1 MGLFFFN
8 VSFLIAMI
16 LNRHLKLEG
25 ILMISFRRFTLFLR
39 VLGLQG
45 DGLEAKE

>member
-1 MGLFFFN
+1 MGLFFLMCL
-8 VSFLIAMI
+8 LIAMI

-45 DGLEAKE
+45 VGLESKE